1 MPTAQNIIDRALR
14 ILRVTDSSTDTNVED
29 STTALDALNVLLAEW
44 HVAQIGVP
52 DYVMADLTTESNSDA
67 ADRDAIAYQLAIR
80 IAPEYGVELSP
91 AAQVMAA
98 ESFSRLRLRYFQPGH
113 SDFSELPRD
122 NWLFDIQNGVV
133 V

>member
-14 ILRVTDSSTDTNVED
+14 ILRVTDASAATNVED
-29 STTALDALNVLLAEW
+29 ANQALDELNVLLAEW

-52 DYVMADLTTESNSDA
+52 DYSMDTLQTESNSDA
-67 ADRDAIAYQLAIR
+67 ADRDALAYQLAIR
-80 IAPEYGVELSP
+80 LAPEYGVELSP
-91 AAQVMAA
+91 AAQAA
-98 ESFSRLRLRYFQPGH
+98 ASESFSRLRLRYFQPGH
-113 SDFSELPRD
+113 SDFNELPRD